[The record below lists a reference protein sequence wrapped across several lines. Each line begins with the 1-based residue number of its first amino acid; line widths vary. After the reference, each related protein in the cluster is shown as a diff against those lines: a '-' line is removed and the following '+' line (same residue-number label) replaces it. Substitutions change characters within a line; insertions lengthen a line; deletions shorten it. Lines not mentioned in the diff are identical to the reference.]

1 MPYSTCCGA
10 YTDME
15 EIDICPECLE
25 HCDFEDED
33 EDEIEE
39 DAKANDEVDEIAL
52 REAEEKLHNQ

>member
-15 EIDICPECLE
+15 EIGLCPECLE
-25 HCDFEDED
+25 HCDFEDEE

-39 DAKANDEVDEIAL
+39 DTKANDEVDEIAL